1 MRRACT
7 VVTFQGAGAITG
19 SLSQLEGAGQLHD
32 SPLVSPST
40 GLWNNLS
47 VGTFEI
53 FFPLVN
59 FKN

>member
-1 MRRACT
+1 MRRACA
-7 VVTFQGAGAITG
+7 VVTFRT
-19 SLSQLEGAGQLHD
+19 LEPSQEVCPKWKEAGQLHD

-47 VGTFEI
+47 VGIFEI